1 MATREIEEADFL
13 NMQHISGV
21 VDQVMKTP
29 ETRGAFLQL
38 AKKANPRLAIPEVD
52 AAAPV
57 MGAVQ
62 AISKKFD
69 DFVTAQAEKDRLAA
83 EAAQVG
89 ALRSAWDRDEADLR
103 REGWRDAGITQ
114 VKKFAEDNAIAN
126 LRIAA
131 DAFERR
137 NPQPGPVDS
146 RIGWNLFTGPEAEDT
161 FIKDQMN
168 AQGND
173 DARLDAE
180 IRATLSEVRSTY

>member
-1 MATREIEEADFL
+1 MAAREIEEADLL
-13 NMQHISGV
+13 NLQHISGV

-29 ETRGAFLQL
+29 ETRNQFLLL

-57 MGAVQ
+57 IGAVQ
-62 AISKKFD
+62 QIQKTVNDFIS
-69 DFVTAQAEKDRLAA
+69 AQAEKDRKAA
-83 EAAQVG
+83 END
-89 ALRSAWDRDEADLR
+89 ALRTFQSAWDRDEADLR

-114 VKKFAEDNAIAN
+114 VKSFAETNGIAN

-146 RIGWNLFTGPEAEDT
+146 RVGWNLFTGPEAEDT

-173 DARLDAE
+173 DNRLDAE
-180 IRATLSEVRSTY
+180 IRATLAEVRSTY

>member
-1 MATREIEEADFL
+1 MATKEIEEADLL
-13 NMQHISGV
+13 NLQHISSV

-38 AKKANPRLAIPEVD
+38 AKKAVPRLAIPEVD
-52 AAAPV
+52 AAAPFV
-57 MGAVQ
+57 GAIQ
-62 AISKKFD
+62 GINKKID
-69 DFVTAQAEKDRLAA
+69 DFIAAQAEKDQKAQ
-83 EAAQVG
+83 EAA
-89 ALRSAWDRDEADLR
+89 ALRSFQTAWERDEADLR
-103 REGWRDAGITQ
+103 REGWRDAGIVQ

-161 FIKDQMN
+161 FIKDQM
-168 AQGND
+168 AGRGED

-180 IRATLSEVRSTY
+180 IRATLAEVRSTY

>member
-1 MATREIEEADFL
+1 MPVREIEEADLL
-13 NMQHISGV
+13 NLTHISNV

-29 ETRGAFLQL
+29 ETRGAFLQI

-52 AAAPV
+52 ATAPFV
-57 MGAVQ
+57 GAIQ
-62 AISKKFD
+62 GINKKLD
-69 DFVTAQAEKDRLAA
+69 DFITSQAEERRQ
-83 EAAQVG
+83 AQQDA
-89 ALRSAWDRDEADLR
+89 ALRSFQTAWERDEADLR
-103 REGWRDAGITQ
+103 RDGWRDAGITQ

-146 RIGWNLFTGPEAEDT
+146 RVGWNLFTGPEAEDT

-180 IRATLSEVRSTY
+180 IRATLAEVRATY

>member
-1 MATREIEEADFL
+1 MATREIEEADLL
-13 NMQHISGV
+13 NLQHIGNV
-21 VDQVMKTP
+21 VDQVMRTP
-29 ETRGAFLQL
+29 ETRGHFLQL
-38 AKKANPRLAIPEVD
+38 AKKAMPRLAIPEVD

-57 MGAVQ
+57 IGAVQ
-62 AISKKFD
+62 GINKKID
-69 DFVTAQAEKDRLAA
+69 DFIAAQAEKDRKASEDAA
-83 EAAQVG
+83 LKSFQG
-89 ALRSAWDRDEADLR
+89 AWDRDEADLR

-173 DARLDAE
+173 DNRLDAE
-180 IRATLSEVRSTY
+180 IRATLAEVRSTY

>member
-1 MATREIEEADFL
+1 MAVREIEEADLL
-13 NMQHISGV
+13 NLQHISGV
-21 VDQVMKTP
+21 VDAVMKSP
-29 ETRGAFLQL
+29 ATRTNFLRL
-38 AKKANPRLAIPEVD
+38 AKQAKPDLSIPEVD

-57 MGAVQ
+57 IGAVQ
-62 AISKKFD
+62 QIQKTVN
-69 DFVTAQAEKDRLAA
+69 DFIAAQAEKDQK
-83 EAAQVG
+83 AQEDA
-89 ALRSAWDRDEADLR
+89 ALRNFQSAWDRDEADLR

-126 LRIAA
+126 LQIAA

-173 DARLDAE
+173 DNRLDAE